1 MSLLFEY
8 RISNRKMKG
17 VRFYLR
23 SILFIGLCCGAFL
36 SFPELRVNDVPQSSV
51 TAFLI
56 PEGKLD
62 ETRQAAKNGNC
73 YAAYNMGQHF
83 LFALNQSDNAIYW
96 LRLAAQC
103 PHAEAKAALVYML
116 LDDTKD
122 AEIDKEID
130 SLVVELE
137 KIDAVRAQH
146 IREEIAYSRENRR
159 E

>member
-8 RISNRKMKG
+8 SILYGKMKG
-17 VRFYLR
+17 IRFYLR

-36 SFPELRVNDVPQSSV
+36 TFPELRVNDVAHSSATV
-51 TAFLI
+51 FLI
-56 PEGKLD
+56 PEDKLG
-62 ETRQAAKNGNC
+62 EARQAAKNGNC

-130 SLVVELE
+130 LLVVELE

-146 IREEIAYSRENRR
+146 LREEVEYARANRHG
-159 E
+159 